1 METDAGEEIDRERE
15 RIVLRRRRVIFLVF
29 VLVAGALW
37 QLFLSPWLYP
47 DDEIARIHQ
56 AAFTSDGRKL
66 AFIGTK
72 KSGRQGAFVWDR
84 DRNSVSELFTREPH
98 SIIGLTTGLSPDDL
112 LVTLRTGHPHV
123 TQIGRA
129 HLGRSELDLLTSRLS
144 SKAAPIQIDAE
155 TIGYKESTDL
165 EGSKLD
171 QKIFGRGPYKKRLYF
186 DWYKFTVHD
195 LKTGTTRTSDS
206 FDGQCYW
213 PLYAT
218 ETKIVF
224 HSECNLYFKE
234 IGPKR
239 NAPKNEKIYQPDKI
253 TTVIFELNIFDL
265 NPIKYYYLRDVTAFS
280 KTVNYVTSLNADMS
294 GKKILFNIVENR
306 IDDHR
311 VTANFVHKPILISDS
326 GKYLH
331 EHDGFISP
339 SFLELTQDGKEFA
352 YCQYSR
358 ENRDACENVHFVNTE
373 TKQKTISRIPK
384 IKSNIYLEIPGKT
397 RLLSWLNRE

>member
-144 SKAAPIQIDAE
+144 SKVAPIQIDAE

-195 LKTGTTRTSDS
+195 LKTGIIRTSDS

-218 ETKIVF
+218 ETKIA
-224 HSECNLYFKE
+224 LYSQCHLHFKDIE
-234 IGPKR
+234 PKS
-239 NAPKNEKIYQPDKI
+239 NAKQENEIYQSGKI
-253 TTVIFELNIFDL
+253 NTVIFELRISDL
-265 NPIKYYYLRDVTAFS
+265 GAIKYYYVRDLFLVE
-280 KTVNYVTSLNADMS
+280 
-294 GKKILFNIVENR
+294 KKIEDLHDLTSDTSGNQISFMVSQRR
-306 IDDHR
+306 IDDHHVAAAYVYR
-311 VTANFVHKPILISDS
+311 PVLISSS
-326 GKYLH
+326 GKYLY
-331 EHDGFISP
+331 EHDGFINP
-339 SFLELTQDGKEFA
+339 SFLQITPDGKEFA

-358 ENRDACENVHFVNTE
+358 ENRDACDNVHFVNTE

-384 IKSNIYLEIPGKT
+384 IKANIYLEIPGKT
-397 RLLSWLNRE
+397 RLLS